1 MNQYDI
7 LNLVSTL
14 TFSKEQ
20 VEEIKKDFKYAE
32 NKLEI
37 QAKNRRVDEKLLSK
51 SYTL

>member
-20 VEEIKKDFKYAE
+20 VEEIKRDFKDAE
-32 NKLEI
+32 NKLAI
-37 QAKNRRVDEKLLSK
+37 QAKNRRVDEALLSK